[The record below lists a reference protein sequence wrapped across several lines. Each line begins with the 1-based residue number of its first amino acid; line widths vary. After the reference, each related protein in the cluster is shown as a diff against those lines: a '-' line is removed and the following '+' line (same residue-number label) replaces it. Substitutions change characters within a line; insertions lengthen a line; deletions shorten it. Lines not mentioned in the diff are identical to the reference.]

1 MSTTVAYRAALVRE
15 IEQAMKRIDQFPGG
29 FEDGERDFQE
39 GQLDAYG
46 HLLSLIKDNDL

>member
-1 MSTTVAYRAALVRE
+1 MSTVAYRVSLVRK

-39 GQLDAYG
+39 GQLDAYA
-46 HLLSLIKDNDL
+46 HVLTLISDMEDQ